1 MTCRIQDTESVSAVE
16 LIAERGLEGLP
27 DAMAAL
33 INEAMRVE
41 RDRHVG
47 AGRYERSDDRRGY
60 ANGYK
65 TRTMKTRMGALELR
79 VPQVR
84 EGGFYPQSLDKG
96 LRSERALKLALAQM
110 YVEGVS
116 TRKVARITEQLCG
129 FEVSSTEVSRCT
141 ALLDEELNAWRERD
155 LGIYPYVYLDARYEK
170 IRHAGQ
176 VVDAAVLVAL
186 GVASDG
192 KRDVLGVCVELSEAE
207 VHWRHFLE
215 QLAKRGL
222 HGVKLFVSDSHA
234 GLKAARAAVF
244 PSVPWQ
250 RCQFHLQQN
259 AGQYVP
265 RQNMR
270 KAVAEDL
277 RTVFNAPDADE
288 ARRLLERFLT
298 AWEAKAPKLVAWAAT
313 AVPEC
318 FAVFMLPAAH
328 RRRLRT
334 SNALERLN
342 KELKRRTRVATLFP
356 SAASCERLASAV
368 AMEISEEWVSGR
380 AYLNM
385 DVED

>member
-1 MTCRIQDTESVSAVE
+1 VE

>member
-192 KRDVLGVCVELSEAE
+192 KRDVLGVSVELSEAE

>member
-1 MTCRIQDTESVSAVE
+1 MTCHQQDTESPSAVE
-16 LIAERGLEGLP
+16 LIAERGLDGLP
-27 DAMAAL
+27 DALAAL

-41 RDRHVG
+41 RERHVG
-47 AGRYERSDDRRGY
+47 AGRYERSDARRGY

-141 ALLDEELNAWRERD
+141 ALLDEELAAWRERD
-155 LGIYPYVYLDARYEK
+155 LGVYPYVYLDARYEK
-170 IRHAGQ
+170 VRHGGQ
-176 VVDAAVLVAL
+176 VIDTAVLVAL
-186 GVASDG
+186 GVAPDG
-192 KRDVLGVCVELSEAE
+192 KRDVLGISVELSEAE
-207 VHWRHFLE
+207 VHWRRFLE
-215 QLAKRGL
+215 QLGKRGL
-222 HGVKLFVSDSHA
+222 HGVKLFVSDCHA
-234 GLKAARAAVF
+234 GLKAARIATF

-265 RQNMR
+265 RQSLR
-270 KAVAEDL
+270 KAVASDL
-277 RTVFNAPDADE
+277 RHVFNAPDADE
-288 ARRLLERFLT
+288 ARRLLKRFMAT
-298 AWEAKAPKLVAWAAT
+298 WETKAPKLAAWAAE
-313 AVPEC
+313 AVPES
-318 FAVFMLPAAH
+318 FAVFAMPTEH

-356 SAASCERLASAV
+356 NTASCERLASAV

-385 DVED
+385 DGDD

>member
-1 MTCRIQDTESVSAVE
+1 MTCQEQHTESVSAVE
-16 LIAERGLEGLP
+16 LIAERGLDGLP

-141 ALLDEELNAWRERD
+141 ALLDEELRAWRERD
-155 LGIYPYVYLDARYEK
+155 LGVYPYVYLDARYEK

-176 VVDAAVLVAL
+176 VIDAAVLVAL
-186 GVASDG
+186 GVTPDG
-192 KRDVLGVCVELSEAE
+192 KRDVLGVSVELSEAE

-215 QLAKRGL
+215 QLSKRGL
-222 HGVKLFVSDSHA
+222 HGVLLFVSDAHA
-234 GLKAARAAVF
+234 GLKAARTAVF

-265 RQNMR
+265 RQSLR

-277 RTVFNAPDADE
+277 RAVFNAPDAEE
-288 ARRLLERFLT
+288 AKRLLERFVA
-298 AWEAKAPKLVAWAAT
+298 AWEAKAPKLTAWAAI
-313 AVPEC
+313 AVPEG
-318 FAVFMLPAAH
+318 FAVFALPAEH
-328 RRRLRT
+328 QRRLRT

-342 KELKRRTRVATLFP
+342 KELKRRTRIATLFP